1 MGQSSLLRLQEG
13 RRPTVRRPFAAA
25 AVRYR
30 PYATAAFARTARDL
44 HDGASPQLE
53 RLPGA
58 RPHQTRSREL
68 AASQL
73 QAVVRANINNFAYC
87 NWVGDGV
94 VVRGGIQRDVECP
107 PLPAACSLAASWL
120 PADLAAS
127 RLQAGMRAKSDSE
140 WYARARDDAG
150 RRAAA
155 LGRQAAWV
163 APYVARAR
171 AASQLRAVLLAKSDS
186 AWYVRTRDAFFADGD
201 GVAVLRL
208 QAVARSKL
216 VRNNYYPFVPDD
228 RSPPSTRTSS
238 LRRSH
243 IPSPTS
249 SAASAAPTASPGSP
263 ASPTLLP
270 SPCSIFPS
278 PPSPLPF
285 DAASAAT
292 VLSTRARAALHQHFL
307 RASQA
312 AAATLTT
319 RTRASLARIRDNN
332 RRAALPG
339 PRASVVNT
347 TLTAAPSGSS
357 AFCSPTTSAAFPRAQ
372 PLKSSSPPADQAAAT
387 TLSAFARAAP
397 ARTGYISQTAA
408 LPSCPRADNQASN
421 FKFTAAP
428 KDATAS
434 RLETTYAGPPRAAPP
449 GTSCKPSLRP
459 ASKPFSPG
467 ILPTPLPQPR
477 PGILPDPPLSN
488 IIVVYMYWN

>member
-1 MGQSSLLRLQEG
+1 M
-13 RRPTVRRPFAAA
+13 
-25 AVRYR
+25 
-30 PYATAAFARTARDL
+30 
-44 HDGASPQLE
+44 ASKL
-53 RLPGA
+53 
-58 RPHQTRSREL
+58 
-68 AASQL
+68 
-73 QAVVRANINNFAYC
+73 
-87 NWVGDGV
+87 
-94 VVRGGIQRDVECP
+94 
-107 PLPAACSLAASWL
+107 
-120 PADLAAS
+120 
-127 RLQAGMRAKSDSE
+127 DSE

-201 GVAVLRL
+201 GVAVFSSRPYVARALAASQLHAVLLAKSDSAWYVRTRDVFYAEALAASRL
-208 QAVARSKL
+208 QAAVLYKLDRDAYVRNRDEYYEDQPEGWQAAVPRLQAATRSTL

-238 LRRSH
+238 FQSYT
-243 IPSPTS
+243 PSPS
-249 SAASAAPTASPGSP
+249 SSTASAAPTASPGSP

-270 SPCSIFPS
+270 SPCAIFPS

-292 VLSTRARAALHQHFL
+292 VLSTRARAALHQHSL

-477 PGILPDPPLSN
+477 PGILPDPPLSHRLTPYPLRVAMTTPAPAVN
-488 IIVVYMYWN
+488 HAALLDFLHLQGAYIRVLSDIFLRASLLPSAS

>member
-30 PYATAAFARTARDL
+30 TYATAAFDRTARDL

-53 RLPGA
+53 RLPDDQ
-58 RPHQTRSREL
+58 PHQTRSREL
-68 AASQL
+68 AASRL
-73 QAVVRANINNFAYC
+73 QAVVRILR
-87 NWVGDGV
+87 GV
-94 VVRGGIQRDVECP
+94 MMDEYYEAQPEG
-107 PLPAACSLAASWL
+107 W
-120 PADLAAS
+120 
-127 RLQAGMRAKSDSE
+127 
-140 WYARARDDAG
+140 
-150 RRAAA
+150 
-155 LGRQAAWV
+155 QAAV
-163 APYVARAR
+163 P
-171 AASQLRAVLLAKSDS
+171 
-186 AWYVRTRDAFFADGD
+186 
-201 GVAVLRL
+201 RL
-208 QAVARSKL
+208 QAVVRSKL

-238 LRRSH
+238 FQSYT
-243 IPSPTS
+243 PSPS
-249 SAASAAPTASPGSP
+249 SSTASAATTASPGSP

-270 SPCSIFPS
+270 SPCAIFPS

-292 VLSTRARAALHQHFL
+292 VLSTRARAALHQHCL

-319 RTRASLARIRDNN
+319 RIRASLARIRDNY

-347 TLTAAPSGSS
+347 NLTAAPSGSS
-357 AFCSPTTSAAFPRAQ
+357 ASCSPTTSAAFPRAQ

-477 PGILPDPPLSN
+477 PGILPDPPLSPSRRQDDARARSEPRGPPLLPPPPRRLHPRPLRHLPTC
-488 IIVVYMYWN
+488 VASSFGLVRGEWSP